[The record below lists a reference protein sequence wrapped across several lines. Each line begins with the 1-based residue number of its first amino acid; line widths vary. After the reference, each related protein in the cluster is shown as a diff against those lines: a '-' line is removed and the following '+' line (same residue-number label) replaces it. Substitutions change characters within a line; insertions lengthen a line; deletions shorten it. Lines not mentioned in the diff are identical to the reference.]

1 MLRCGAAKRCQAP
14 HVAVGS
20 ARHLRQ
26 PNPFPISLLWAIR
39 RMPHSFP
46 PVSRRRIVGELWRA
60 IWRYRMRVLGAVALL
75 LLAKA
80 ATVAVPL
87 VLKLIVD
94 DAASAQSMLRASGK
108 ATADQPLRMII
119 TIPVF
124 MVLAYA
130 VLRLLGNAFNELRD
144 VVFSPVAQ
152 STVAQ
157 FMSRA
162 FAHLHGLGA
171 RFHSQRET
179 GGIIRDL
186 EKGTAAIGFLLGVA
200 VFTIVPT
207 LLEIAAVLVI
217 LVAAYGGQFAA
228 IILVVFALYAVCTVL
243 LTRRRMRVQRRV
255 NAVEAQ
261 TNSRVVDSLLN
272 YDTVKYFAR
281 ESFES
286 RRLSELLDRWVGTSV
301 KNQYALSTLHVVQS
315 GCIAIGVAS
324 AMLLGVQRVVRGTLT
339 VGDLVLINAYII
351 QVVLPLNT
359 LGFIFRESNDAM
371 TNVER
376 LFALIDAR
384 GKPGEDDDAPG
395 ARAVQVDRGEIV
407 FENVN
412 FSYDPSRQT
421 LWDVSFRVNPGQ
433 TVAVVGG
440 SGSGKSTLARLL
452 FRLYLPDSG
461 RILIDGQDLR
471 LVTQRSLRDA
481 LGIVP
486 QDTILFN
493 DTIAYNIAY
502 GREGASRADVVAAA
516 RAAQLD
522 TFVDRLPDGYETMV
536 GERGVRL
543 SGGER
548 QRVAIARAI
557 LKRPPVVVFDEATSA
572 LDTRT
577 ERAIQQELK
586 EVAKGRTAFIIA
598 HRLSTIADADHILVM
613 EHGRVVE
620 SGTHQALLARGGI
633 YAQMWR
639 LQQQQRELERSEERL
654 ALQPIRLE
662 TIVAGVIDG
671 LRERIAER
679 HIHLFTVVGEAELR
693 VTGDPG
699 RLQKGIWELCE
710 RVVDAVEDGGRIEL
724 RLERKNGD
732 ALLTLSATA
741 SDRAEP
747 MHAAQVQRLSDWL
760 QEAGIV
766 LVTEPAQQTWQLRMP
781 MRPIREPLAASAI
794 TEPVRQPDLGMMT
807 LRGCH
812 ILVLDDD
819 APTREVLVDALEDL
833 GAQAISF
840 AHGKDLLAHLSALA
854 VADWPH
860 VLLCD
865 IALDEEDGYTVLR
878 NVRRL
883 ESQRELALSRR
894 MTAIALSGH
903 AQAQDRIRAMMAGFQ
918 MHLSKPVQMAELVAA
933 ISSRAM
939 DEKAPTSAPSDQ
951 R

>member
-1 MLRCGAAKRCQAP
+1 
-14 HVAVGS
+14 
-20 ARHLRQ
+20 
-26 PNPFPISLLWAIR
+26 
-39 RMPHSFP
+39 MPQTAM
-46 PVSRRRIVGELWRA
+46 PVSRRRIAGELWTA
-60 IWRYRMRVLGAVALL
+60 IWRHRVRVVVAIVLL

-80 ATVAVPL
+80 ATVSVPL

-94 DAASAQSMLRASGK
+94 EAASTQTLANPAGAASMG
-108 ATADQPLRMII
+108 PLVRLIV

-124 MVLAYA
+124 LVLAYA
-130 VLRLLGNAFNELRD
+130 ILRLLGNAFNELRD
-144 VVFSPVAQ
+144 VVFAHVAQ
-152 STVAQ
+152 STVAG
-157 FMSRA
+157 FTARA

-179 GGIIRDL
+179 GGIIRDMD
-186 EKGTAAIGFLLGVA
+186 KGTAAIGFLLGVA

-217 LVAAYGGQFAA
+217 MVAGYGGQFAA
-228 IILVVFALYAVCTVL
+228 IILLVFVLYAACTAL
-243 LTRRRMRVQRRV
+243 LTRRRMQVQRRV
-255 NAVEAQ
+255 NTVEAQ
-261 TNSRVVDSLLN
+261 TNSKVVDSLLN

-281 ESFES
+281 ESFEA
-286 RRLSELLDRWVGTSV
+286 RRLGRLLDRWVETSV
-301 KNQYALSTLHVVQS
+301 ENQYALSALHVAQS

-324 AMLLGVQRVVRGTLT
+324 VMLLGVQRVAQGTLT

-376 LFALIDAR
+376 LFALLDAKGR
-384 GKPGEDDDAPG
+384 AGEDDDAPG
-395 ARAVQVDRGEIV
+395 ARPLVVRQGDIA
-407 FENVN
+407 FEHVN

-421 LWDVSFRVNPGQ
+421 LWDVSFRVGAGQ

-452 FRLYLPDSG
+452 FRLYQPDSG
-461 RILIDGQDLR
+461 RVLIDGQDLR
-471 LVTQRSLRDA
+471 LVTQRSLREA
-481 LGIVP
+481 VGIVP

-502 GREGASRADVVAAA
+502 GLEGASRADVVEAA

-548 QRVAIARAI
+548 QRVAIARAM
-557 LKRPPVVVFDEATSA
+557 LKRPPIVVFDEATSA

-577 ERAIQQELK
+577 ERAIQQELTR
-586 EVAKGRTAFIIA
+586 VAKGRTAFIIA
-598 HRLSTIADADHILVM
+598 HRLSTITDADHILVM

-620 SGTHQALLARGGI
+620 AGTHQALLARGGV

-639 LQQQQRELERSEERL
+639 LQQQQRELERTEERL

-662 TIVAGVIDG
+662 TIVAGVVDG
-671 LRERIAER
+671 LRERIAAR

-699 RLQKGIWELCE
+699 SLQKVIWELCE
-710 RVVDAVEDGGRIEL
+710 RIVDAVEAGGRIEL
-724 RLERKNGD
+724 RLERSNGD
-732 ALLTLSATA
+732 AALTLSATA
-741 SDRAEP
+741 SAQGHPVPAAEI
-747 MHAAQVQRLSDWL
+747 QRLQAEL
-760 QEAGIV
+760 AEAGIT
-766 LVTEPAQQTWQLRMP
+766 LKADMAQQVWQLRMP
-781 MRPIREPLAASAI
+781 MRPLGDPLATPQVSLTDTPPLA
-794 TEPVRQPDLGMMT
+794 LGPQT
-807 LRGCH
+807 LRGCCV
-812 ILVLDDD
+812 LVLDDD
-819 APTREVLVDALEDL
+819 APTRDVLVDALEDL
-833 GAQAISF
+833 GAEALAF
-840 AHGKDLLAHLSALA
+840 AHGRDLLQHLSETAPGQ
-854 VADWPH
+854 WPQ

-878 NVRRL
+878 DVRRL
-883 ESQRELALSRR
+883 ESQRDVSLVRR
-894 MTAIALSGH
+894 VTAIALSGH
-903 AQAQDRIRAMMAGFQ
+903 AQPQDRIRAMMAGFQ
-918 MHLSKPVQMAELVAA
+918 LHLSKPVQMAELIAA
-933 ISSRAM
+933 ISAHYRHAATGPAAPAADALPAASSASSRV
-939 DEKAPTSAPSDQ
+939 PPRTGQ
-951 R
+951 

>member
-1 MLRCGAAKRCQAP
+1 
-14 HVAVGS
+14 
-20 ARHLRQ
+20 
-26 PNPFPISLLWAIR
+26 
-39 RMPHSFP
+39 MPQTAM
-46 PVSRRRIVGELWRA
+46 PVSRRRIAGELWTA
-60 IWRYRMRVLGAVALL
+60 IWRHRVRVVAAIALL

-80 ATVAVPL
+80 ATVSVPL

-94 DAASAQSMLRASGK
+94 EAASTQAVANPAGAASMG
-108 ATADQPLRMII
+108 PLVRLIV

-124 MVLAYA
+124 LVLAYA

-144 VVFSPVAQ
+144 VVFAHVAQ
-152 STVAQ
+152 STVAA
-157 FMSRA
+157 FTARA
-162 FAHLHGLGA
+162 FSHLHGLGA
-171 RFHSQRET
+171 RFHSRRET
-179 GGIIRDL
+179 GSIIRDMD
-186 EKGTAAIGFLLGVA
+186 KGTAAIGFLLGVA

-217 LVAAYGGQFAA
+217 MVAAYGGQFAA
-228 IILVVFALYAVCTVL
+228 IILLVFVLYAACTAL

-255 NAVEAQ
+255 NTVEAQ
-261 TNSRVVDSLLN
+261 TNSKVVDSLLN

-286 RRLSELLDRWVGTSV
+286 RRLGGLLDRWVETTV
-301 KNQYALSTLHVVQS
+301 ENQHALSALHIAQS
-315 GCIAIGVAS
+315 GCIAVGVAS
-324 AMLLGVQRVVRGTLT
+324 VMLLGVQRVAQGTLT

-376 LFALIDAR
+376 LFALLDAR
-384 GKPGEDDDAPG
+384 GRAGEDDDAPG
-395 ARAVQVDRGEIV
+395 ARPLVVRHGEIA

-421 LWDVSFRVNPGQ
+421 LWDVSFRVGAGQ

-452 FRLYLPDSG
+452 FRLYQPDSG
-461 RILIDGQDLR
+461 RVLVDGQDLR
-471 LVTQRSLRDA
+471 LVTQRSLRESV
-481 LGIVP
+481 GIVP

-502 GREGASRADVVAAA
+502 GLEGASRADVVEAA

-548 QRVAIARAI
+548 QRVAIARAM
-557 LKRPPVVVFDEATSA
+557 LKRPPIVVFDEATSA

-577 ERAIQQELK
+577 ERAIQLELTR
-586 EVAKGRTAFIIA
+586 VAKGRTAFIIA
-598 HRLSTIADADHILVM
+598 HRLSTITDADHILVM

-620 SGTHQALLARGGI
+620 AGTHQALLARGGV

-639 LQQQQRELERSEERL
+639 LQQQQRELERTEERL

-662 TIVAGVIDG
+662 TIVAGVVDG
-671 LRERIAER
+671 LRERIAAR

-699 RLQKGIWELCE
+699 LLQKVIWELCE
-710 RVVDAVEDGGRIEL
+710 RIVDAVEAGGRIEL
-724 RLERKNGD
+724 RLERSNGD
-732 ALLTLSATA
+732 AALTLSATA
-741 SDRAEP
+741 ADQGHPVPAAEI
-747 MHAAQVQRLSDWL
+747 QRLQVEL
-760 QEAGIV
+760 AEAGIT
-766 LVTEPAQQTWQLRMP
+766 LKADAAQQVWQLRMP
-781 MRPIREPLAASAI
+781 MRPLGEPLARPQILPAEEA
-794 TEPVRQPDLGMMT
+794 PLALGPQT
-807 LRGCH
+807 LRGCCV
-812 ILVLDDD
+812 LVLDDD
-819 APTREVLVDALEDL
+819 PPTRDVLVDALEDL
-833 GAQAISF
+833 GAEALAF
-840 AHGKDLLAHLSALA
+840 AHGRDLLQHLSQAA
-854 VADWPH
+854 PNQWPQ

-878 NVRRL
+878 DVRRL
-883 ESQRELALSRR
+883 ESQREVPLLRR
-894 MTAIALSGH
+894 VTAIALSGH
-903 AQAQDRIRAMMAGFQ
+903 AQPQDRIRAMMAGFQ
-918 MHLSKPVQMAELVAA
+918 LHLSKPVQMAELIAA
-933 ISSRAM
+933 ISAHYRHASAG
-939 DEKAPTSAPSDQ
+939 PSAPATED
-951 R
+951 RR

>member
-1 MLRCGAAKRCQAP
+1 
-14 HVAVGS
+14 
-20 ARHLRQ
+20 
-26 PNPFPISLLWAIR
+26 
-39 RMPHSFP
+39 MPHAAP
-46 PVSRRRIVGELWRA
+46 PVSRRRIAAELWCA
-60 IWRYRMRVLGAVALL
+60 ISAHRLRVLAAVALL

-94 DAASAQSMLRASGK
+94 EAASTQTLANPAGAASAGPFVRLV
-108 ATADQPLRMII
+108 I
-119 TIPVF
+119 TVPVF
-124 MVLAYA
+124 LVLAYA

-144 VVFSPVAQ
+144 VVFARVAQ
-152 STVAQ
+152 GTVAR
-157 FMSRA
+157 FMART

-207 LLEIAAVLVI
+207 LLEVAAVLVI
-217 LVAAYGGQFAA
+217 LVSAYGGQFAA
-228 IILVVFALYAVCTVL
+228 IILVVFALYTVCTVL
-243 LTRRRMRVQRRV
+243 LTRRRMRVQRKV

-261 TNSRVVDSLLN
+261 TNGRIVDSLLN

-286 RRLSELLDRWVGTSV
+286 QRLGRLLDRWVGV
-301 KNQYALSTLHVVQS
+301 GIENQYALSALHIAQS
-315 GCIAIGVAS
+315 ACIAIGVAS
-324 AMLLGVQRVVRGTLT
+324 VMLLGVQRVAQGTLT

-376 LFALIDAR
+376 LWALLDAR
-384 GKPGEDDDAPG
+384 GRPGEDDDAPG
-395 ARAVQVDRGEIV
+395 ARPLAVGQGEIV
-407 FENVN
+407 FEHVN
-412 FSYDPSRQT
+412 FSYGPSRQT
-421 LWDVSFRVNPGQ
+421 LWDVSFRVGAGQ

-452 FRLYLPDSG
+452 FRLYQPDSG
-461 RILIDGQDLR
+461 RVLVDGQDLR
-471 LVTQRSLRDA
+471 LVTQRSLREA
-481 LGIVP
+481 VGIVP

-493 DTIAYNIAY
+493 DTIHYNIAY
-502 GREGASRADVVAAA
+502 GREGASHADVVAAA

-522 TFVDRLPDGYETMV
+522 SFVDRLPEGYETMV

-548 QRVAIARAI
+548 QRVAIARAM
-557 LKRPPVVVFDEATSA
+557 LKRPPIVVFDEATSA

-577 ERAIQQELK
+577 ERAIQHELAS
-586 EVAKGRTAFIIA
+586 VAKGRTAFIIA

-620 SGTHQALLARGGI
+620 AGTHQALLARGGV

-639 LQQQQRELERSEERL
+639 LQQQQRELERTEERL

-662 TIVAGVIDG
+662 AIVAGVVDG
-671 LRERIAER
+671 LREPIAQR

-699 RLQKGIWELCE
+699 LLQKALWELCE
-710 RVVDAVEDGGRIEL
+710 RIVASVDAGGRIEL
-724 RLERKNGD
+724 RLERSHGD
-732 ALLTLSATA
+732 ASLTLSATPSTQGLTLPA
-741 SDRAEP
+741 GELQPLQDRLADAGVALA
-747 MHAAQVQRLSDWL
+747 HDAARH
-760 QEAGIV
+760 
-766 LVTEPAQQTWQLRMP
+766 TWQLRMP
-781 MRPIREPLAASAI
+781 MRPVSEVLAPASFA
-794 TEPVRQPDLGMMT
+794 EADPVALGPQT
-807 LRGCH
+807 LRGSQV
-812 ILVLDDD
+812 LVLDDD
-819 APTREVLVDALEDL
+819 PPTREVLVEALEDL
-833 GAQAISF
+833 GAEAQAF
-840 AHGKDLLAHLSALA
+840 AHGRDLLGWLSRTAPA
-854 VADWPH
+854 AWPQ

-865 IALDEEDGYTVLR
+865 IALDDEDGYTVLR
-878 NVRRL
+878 EVRRL
-883 ESQRELALSRR
+883 ESNRDVPLDHRL
-894 MTAIALSGH
+894 TAIALSGH
-903 AQAQDRIRAMMAGFQ
+903 AQPQDRIRAMMAGFQ
-918 MHLSKPVQMAELVAA
+918 RHLSKPVQMAELIAA
-933 ISSRAM
+933 IVAHGQPRTVALGSSG
-939 DEKAPTSAPSDQ
+939 APGAPAA
-951 R
+951 